1 MKTTVIITA
10 YKAQDFLEECLDSVF
25 KQKHLHEVLLSIDAC
40 TDTLDKVNDI
50 RSKYGDKLKVFFCPV
65 NVGTFPQRNTLI
77 GKSLGDY
84 ILFFDSDDVMK
95 PEMLSLLNRFK
106 DNADVVQ
113 FQAYNFGDVLDS
125 RIGKS
130 YFPGGTKLYKR
141 GVFNIFGGFPSP
153 FLSSDSDLEHRIKQ
167 FGNLIKIKRINAVL
181 FDRRIHDTN
190 LTRLHPP
197 KFRDKSYKLKRY
209 ASILDVYFEP
219 EEIEMVEI

>member
-10 YKAQDFLEECLDSVF
+10 YKSHTFIEECLDSVF

-40 TDTLDKVNDI
+40 TDTLDKVNEI

-65 NVGTFPQRNTLI
+65 NVGTFPQRNVLI
-77 GKSLGDY
+77 RKTSGDY
-84 ILFFDSDDVMK
+84 ILFFDSDDVMR

-130 YFPGGTKLYKR
+130 YFPGGTALYKR
-141 GVFNIFGGFPSP
+141 GIFNILGGFPKP
-153 FLSSDSDLEHRIKQ
+153 YLSADSDLRLRIKQ